1 MASLNLD
8 QIEVDSFETAS
19 EQEAVSVTVP
29 RTNESP
35 DCWSPLCIPTAV
47 GPRCDTATNPI

>member
-1 MASLNLD
+1 MASLDLD